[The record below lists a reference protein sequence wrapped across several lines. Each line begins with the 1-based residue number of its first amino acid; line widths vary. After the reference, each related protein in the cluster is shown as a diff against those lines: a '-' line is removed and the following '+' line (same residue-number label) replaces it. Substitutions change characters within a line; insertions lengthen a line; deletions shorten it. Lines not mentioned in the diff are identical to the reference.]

1 MLLYDSLLARP
12 SLPIKCKLHEN
23 RDLVF
28 FITAMSLEP
37 NAAHGTAQALNQN
50 GINNNANT
58 KAMLTTGQA
67 CYKGFIHINLFNL
80 HNGSWRYLL
89 ILSPFYR

>member
-67 CYKGFIHINLFNL
+67 
-80 HNGSWRYLL
+80 LL
-89 ILSPFYR
+89 